1 MKIFNTIKILSLISF
16 VFAMSTS
23 ANANEELQA
32 FNKKKLGI
40 VCDFFSENKSQCEKE
55 AVFLIQKSKES
66 GIVRHCFESTNNIEH
81 LSDCLT
87 YKYNPLVIS
96 KYEIKRNISAL
107 KEISFKSNIQ
117 TCNKN
122 SFNRELNS
130 MSECFY
136 NYYLFLEKGKDKKYW
151 IENYCLFHSDN
162 RVSDI
167 NKCTNSIKSQGIQ
180 NNELMGIMQELSS
193 SFKRAKSIFEKNRK
207 RYFNEA
213 FQSCNEEYENTQ
225 NIYACIEKKLTP
237 IKNNFINV
245 NLKSISCS
253 NKEKIKD
260 FQKCVN

>member
-1 MKIFNTIKILSLISF
+1 MKIFNTIKLLSLIPF
-16 VFAMSTS
+16 VFAMSTT
-23 ANANEELQA
+23 ANANESQQA

-81 LSDCLT
+81 LSNCLT

-117 TCNKN
+117 SCGRNGDDA
-122 SFNRELNS
+122 
-130 MSECFY
+130 MSKCFY
-136 NYYLFLEKGKDKKYW
+136 DYYLFIEKGKDKNYW
-151 IENYCLFHSDN
+151 MENYCLFNASD
-162 RVSDI
+162 RESDP
-167 NKCTNSIKSQGIQ
+167 NKCTDLIKRQGIQ
-180 NNELMGIMQELSS
+180 NNELMGLVQELSG
-193 SFKRAKSIFEKNRK
+193 SFKKAENIFEKNRK

-213 FQSCNEEYENTQ
+213 FQSCSEEYEHSQ
-225 NIYACIEKKLTP
+225 NIYSCIEKRLLP
-237 IKNNFINV
+237 IKKNFINV